1 MRKTLQLA
9 FLLGS
14 LIPTLSSAR
23 EKPTEPQIRI
33 LLLAPA
39 GTTIEIHTMAADS
52 KRLTGPVLV
61 GARGVSDPVTP
72 GERVFSLVLP
82 DKTSES
88 GYRPVFDVT
97 LPAGGNDFIILLEPT
112 GESFKSHL
120 VSGDEPRFRNDS
132 TLFFN
137 TTDAQ
142 VGVAMGEVKI
152 AIPPHTPVFADAP
165 RIGERPWYQVNLY
178 ETKDDGSRLVIANTR
193 WPHRKSSRC
202 YLVLYRSESSGRVS
216 YQTVDESIA
225 PVEK

>member
-1 MRKTLQLA
+1 MRKTLQLS

-14 LIPTLSSAR
+14 LISTFIHAR
-23 EKPTEPQIRI
+23 EKPSEPQIRI

-39 GTTIEIHTMAADS
+39 GTTIEIHTMAADT
-52 KRLTGPVLV
+52 KKLTGPILV

-72 GERVFSLVLP
+72 GERMFFLVLP

-88 GYRPVFDVT
+88 GYRSVSEVT
-97 LPAGGNDFIILLEPT
+97 LPAAGNDFIILLEPT

-120 VSGDEPRFRNDS
+120 VSGNEPRFQNDS

-142 VGVAMGEVKI
+142 VGVKFGEDEI
-152 AIPPHTPVFADAP
+152 AIPPHTPVFAEAP
-165 RIGERPWYQVNLY
+165 RISERPWYQVNLY
-178 ETKDDGSRLVIANTR
+178 ETKEDGSRLVFANTR

-202 YLVLYRSESSGRVS
+202 YLFLYRSESNGRVS
-216 YQTVDESIA
+216 YQTVDESVA